1 MKAFILGLVLLATTA
16 VQAQLSISGGVGKLN
31 GVGTDRKPFI
41 LNLGIEF
48 PRSSDLTFFMRATY
62 GPRITDANTD
72 SAYVTAIDLNTTPST
87 LTIPYSIRCQTFYVE
102 GGTRSYM
109 LNDYDNGFALYG
121 GTVFGFGINTTDAKF
136 SKYDVSNTYEWE
148 GKYKLPN
155 NNPTKGS
162 IYYLAL
168 GIQGGMK
175 YTIPVKGTIFF
186 DITGTYS
193 VLDLANNN
201 AGTRSFTYSPLNF
214 LFQLGYR
221 KDLY

>member
-1 MKAFILGLVLLATTA
+1 MISLMS
-16 VQAQLSISGGVGKLN
+16 AQISISAGVGKLN
-31 GVGTDRKPFI
+31 GVGTDRNPFI
-41 LNLGIEF
+41 VNLGVEF

-62 GPRITDANTD
+62 GPRISDTNTRYAN
-72 SAYVTAIDLNTTPST
+72 VTPIDVNTTPTS
-87 LTIPYSIRCQTFYVE
+87 LTIPYHIRCQTLYFE

-121 GTVFGFGINTTDAKF
+121 GSVFGFGINTTDAKF
-136 SKYDVSNTYEWE
+136 SKYDYTNAHEWE
-148 GKYKLPN
+148 GKYILPN
-155 NNPTKGS
+155 NNATKGS

-193 VLDLANNN
+193 LLDLANND
-201 AGTRSFTYSPLNF
+201 AALQSFTYSPLNF